1 MPMDSTVDVVAEAE
15 HNHPDG
21 TVKTTGFKVVGT
33 TPDRPDGVDKVTG
46 RAKFGADAYAPGMLH
61 AAIYRSPHAH
71 AKILNIDTSAAEAL
85 KGVKGVVTR
94 ADFAEGLTG
103 ENWNILEN
111 TMASDTA
118 LYDGHAICAVAAT
131 SALIARDAIKLI
143 KVDYEVLP
151 HVTNVDLAMAGDA
164 PVIRAGAADVSVPKG
179 LHPNVVRYHESGHG
193 NVDAGFAAAD
203 LVIEDT
209 FTTEATHQGYIEPN
223 ACLAT
228 MGNDGKGEVWCCTQG
243 HFNVQKVCA
252 ALVGTDTSQI
262 RVTAS
267 EIGGGFGGK
276 TVVFIEPV
284 ALALARKTN
293 RPVKLVMSRS
303 EVFRATGPT
312 ASASMD
318 IKIGMMRDGT
328 MTAASGVFRLQ
339 GGAFPGAP
347 MEFTSMCA
355 FASYNLENVHQI
367 GFDIM
372 SNRPKQA
379 AYRAPGSPM
388 AAFAVES
395 VIDELCLELGLDPID
410 VRLKNASHEGTK
422 ASYGPT
428 FQRIG
433 LVETLEAAKAHPHYT
448 APLAENTG
456 RGISCGFWFN
466 HGGETAV
473 TMALSED
480 GTVALSV
487 GTPDIGGSRASM
499 GQMAAEELGIPYE
512 RIRVTIADTATL
524 GYNEISHGSRVTYA
538 TGLATIEAA
547 RDTIKKLCARAAA
560 KWGIDAD
567 AVAWED
573 GCAVPSGANAGDFDP
588 RPLADIT
595 RNMGATGGP
604 IVGHY
609 EASPEGAGVS
619 FATHIV
625 DTHVDPETGKT
636 GVTRYTVVQDAGKAI
651 HPTYV
656 EGQYQGGAVQGIG
669 WALNEEYIYGEDGR
683 LQNSVFLDYRIPV
696 ASDLPMID
704 TVIVEVPNPGH
715 PYGVRG
721 VGETSI
727 CPPLAAVANAV
738 SGAVGVRMT
747 QLPMT
752 PPHILSELTR
762 KNTSAAN
769 G

>member
-1 MPMDSTVDVVAEAE
+1 MA
-15 HNHPDG
+15 PDG
-21 TVKTTGFKVVGT
+21 NMTNGFKVVGT
-33 TPDRPDGVDKVTG
+33 RPNRPDGVDKVTG

-61 AAIYRSPHAH
+61 AAIVRSPHAH
-71 AKILNIDTSAAEAL
+71 AKILKIDSSKAEAL
-85 KGVKGVVTR
+85 KGVKAVVTR

-111 TMASDTA
+111 VMAGDTA
-118 LYDGHAICAVAAT
+118 LYDGHAVAAVAAT
-131 SALIARDAIKLI
+131 TALAARDAAKLI
-143 KVDYEVLP
+143 EVEYERLP
-151 HVTNVDLAMAGDA
+151 HVTDVDKAMAADA
-164 PVIRAGAADVSVPKG
+164 PVIRAGAADKSVPDG

-193 NVDAGFAAAD
+193 DVEKGFAEAD
-203 LVIEDT
+203 LVIEES
-209 FTTEATHQGYIEPN
+209 FKTEATHQGYIEPH
-223 ACLAT
+223 ACLAQL
-228 MGNDGKGEVWCCTQG
+228 GPDGKGEVWCCTQG

-252 ALVGTDTSQI
+252 ALVGTESSQI
-262 RVTAS
+262 RVTPS

-284 ALALARKTN
+284 ALALSKKAN

-312 ASASMD
+312 ASTSMD
-318 IKIGMMRDGT
+318 IKIGMTREGKI
-328 MTAASGVFRLQ
+328 TAAQGVFRLQ

-347 MEFTSMCA
+347 MEFTAMCA
-355 FASYNLENVHQI
+355 FAPYALENVHQI
-367 GFDIM
+367 GYDVM

-395 VIDELCLELGLDPID
+395 VIDELCNKLDLDPIE
-410 VRLKNASHEGTK
+410 VRLKNASREGTK
-422 ASYGPT
+422 ASYGPK
-428 FQRIG
+428 FERIG
-433 LVETLEAAKAHPHYT
+433 LVETLEAASEHPHYT
-448 APLAENTG
+448 APLAEGQG

-473 TMALSED
+473 SLALSED
-480 GTVALSV
+480 GTVSLSV

-512 RIRVTIADTATL
+512 NIRTTVADTATL

-538 TGLATIEAA
+538 SGLATIKAA
-547 RDTIKKLCARAAA
+547 RDAVKKLCARAAA
-560 KWGIDAD
+560 KWGIDED
-567 AVAWED
+567 AVVWEE
-573 GCAVPSGANAGDFDP
+573 GCAKPSGPNAGDFDP
-588 RPLADIT
+588 LPLAKIA
-595 RNMGATGGP
+595 RSMGRTGGP

-609 EASPEGAGVS
+609 EATPEGAGVS

-625 DTHVDPETGKT
+625 DAEVDKDTGQTK
-636 GVTRYTVVQDAGKAI
+636 VVRYTVVQDAGKAI

-656 EGQYQGGAVQGIG
+656 EGQFQGGAAQGIG
-669 WALNEEYIYGEDGR
+669 WALNEEYIYGDDGR
-683 LQNSVFLDYRIPV
+683 LQNSGFLDYRIPV
-696 ASDLPMID
+696 ASDLPLID

-727 CPPLAAVANAV
+727 CPPLAAIANAV
-738 SGAVGVRMT
+738 SNAAGVRLKE
-747 QLPMT
+747 LPMS
-752 PPHILSELTR
+752 PPRILAAL
-762 KNTSAAN
+762 SAEAD